1 MNPAPGKSGRLIQ
14 HPIFAPAHRIATTA
28 SEHRPPQTPIALH
41 KEHQPFLRM
50 STTGTPSGANKP
62 SMYEVVMAQ
71 FERAADTM
79 QLDPGIRKILAKTNS
94 EIVVHFP
101 VKLDDGTIEVFTG
114 YRVQHN
120 NALGPYKGGLRYH
133 ATVDLDSARALAIW
147 MTWKTALAGLP
158 FGGAKGGVA
167 INPKLYSQGELERI
181 TRRFTY
187 ALGDNIGPDL
197 DIPAP
202 DVNTNPQ
209 IMAWI
214 ADTYSS
220 TKSPATRF
228 SNLHVVT
235 GKPLGA
241 GGLEG
246 RDRATGFGVVA
257 TLKAWAQRRGKSL
270 KGMTFIVQGF
280 GNVGYWTAHFLVAEG
295 AVMVGVQDATAT
307 YHEKNGIDPEALN
320 DHSAANGRNIADFPG
335 AASCDPA
342 KFFGIACDIVVPAAL
357 GNQITAANAGDI
369 KAQVVA
375 EGANGPTDTA
385 GEEILR
391 KNGIDIIPDI
401 LCNSGGVIGSYYEWL
416 QNKRSEIW
424 KIDDVL
430 RMIQDKVDTA
440 FNNVVDTAEEFKTDW
455 RTSAYIVSL
464 RRLEKTYKERGIFP

>member
-1 MNPAPGKSGRLIQ
+1 M
-14 HPIFAPAHRIATTA
+14 
-28 SEHRPPQTPIALH
+28 ETPTVE
-41 KEHQPFLRM
+41 KKTEQRQ
-50 STTGTPSGANKP
+50 G
-62 SMYEVVMAQ
+62 MYKVVMDQ
-71 FERAADTM
+71 FEHAADTM
-79 QLDPGIRKILAKTNS
+79 GLDPGVRKILAKTNS

-101 VKLDDGTIEVFTG
+101 VKLDNGSIEVFTG

-133 ATVDLDSARALAIW
+133 QTVDIDSARALAIW

-158 FGGAKGGVA
+158 YGGGKGGVE

-228 SNLHVVT
+228 LNLHVVT

-257 TLKAWAQRRGKSL
+257 TLKSWSKRTNKPL
-270 KGMTFIVQGF
+270 KGMRYIVQGF
-280 GNVGYWTAHFLVAEG
+280 GNVGYWTSHFLAAEG
-295 AVMVGVQDATAT
+295 AVLIAVQDASAT
-307 YHEKNGIDPEALN
+307 IHNVNGIDPEDLN
-320 DHSAANGRNIADFPG
+320 AHVESNNRSISGY
-335 AASCDPA
+335 A
-342 KFFGIACDIVVPAAL
+342 KAGTMPPSEFFGLPCDIVVPAAL
-357 GNQITAANAGDI
+357 GNQITAANAGSI
-369 KAQVVA
+369 QALVVA
-375 EGANGPTDTA
+375 EGANGPTDTE
-385 GEEILR
+385 GEAILR
-391 KNGIDIIPDI
+391 QNGVDIIPDI

-424 KIDDVL
+424 KIEEVL
-430 RMIQDKVDTA
+430 EMIQDKIDTA
-440 FNNVVDTAEEFKTDW
+440 FDKVVATSAEFKVNW
-455 RTSAYIVSL
+455 RDAAYIVAL